1 MLRGLLVL
9 ALLGGVGVAQ
19 AGELFGGG
27 FVCFFE
33 GLQRGFA
40 FLLFGFE
47 GVDLVLPRQL
57 VVAVEGEVLRA
68 GGELFAGDVG
78 VVGGEGLECAEP
90 GMEVGVALDVW
101 LPGGGDV
108 AVGELWCA
116 VGKGGLPVFGAED
129 GVQALAEVAAD
140 GGLPCWR
147 DVQVVEQLG
156 GGGEFGR
163 LVLWR
168 GLEAAQG
175 VERRLLLGVAGVGGA
190 GLGLL
195 LVVAGLGG
203 GEFGGGLLLGVFE
216 GDEGFGEGVV
226 LGLQGFGFE
235 GVVVGVSGGL

>member
-1 MLRGLLVL
+1 MVL
-9 ALLGGVGVAQ
+9 S
-19 AGELFGGG
+19 
-27 FVCFFE
+27 
-33 GLQRGFA
+33 
-40 FLLFGFE
+40 
-47 GVDLVLPRQL
+47 RQL
-57 VVAVEGEVLRA
+57 VVAARCWLDAVLADDAAVEGEVLHA
-68 GGELFAGDVG
+68 GSELVVADVG
-78 VVGGEGLECAEP
+78 VVRVEWLEVAEP
-90 GMEVGVALDVW
+90 GVEVGVALDVC
-101 LPGGGDV
+101 LPGGGDA
-108 AVGELWCA
+108 AVRQLGAA
-116 VGKGGLPVFGAED
+116 VREGGLPVFGAEG

-140 GGLPCWR
+140 GALPCGR
-147 DVQVVEQLG
+147 DVQVVEQLR

-235 GVVVGVSGGL
+235 GVVVGVGGGL